1 MARSDDEPLRP
12 TLPDE
17 AAPPRATLDD
27 RDAPTRAT
35 LDDRDPPARPTL
47 DGDDPAPA
55 DEGAT
60 AELHPGE
67 DLPTAEI
74 ETTEIAPAHDVR
86 SPDATAPRRG
96 GRVWILV
103 AVLLLAAIV
112 GPLVFWLG
120 FWRFRPTAQR
130 HIPSGTVVAVRVDA
144 RELYLFTPFR
154 EHVLPALVPPT
165 DDRLRPNAVQRIHTH
180 TGVDLS
186 RDAREI
192 VLATTDGARWA
203 VLVGGRFQTSTRR
216 GPFLDGFEQAMD
228 PEPGSPAW
236 SREGELLVGPGG
248 AALAQADDGT
258 LILGSTA
265 DVARAALPA
274 TEDYRE
280 LWLSSAG
287 DVSFSIDR
295 AALGAIVART
305 RGSLPEIAVLER
317 AQRVTGFVKL
327 DDDETELTID
337 VLASAGEV
345 MEPFHVEVE
354 ALVRALA
361 ARVAPTAADG
371 AAPGGS
377 ARAIAAEVLG
387 KAKVQARAESVMITS
402 AALGP
407 QLDAAARDLAAALG
421 AVASLGPQNAPPTAR

>member
-17 AAPPRATLDD
+17 PVPPRATLDGE
-27 RDAPTRAT
+27 DATPRAT
-35 LDDRDPPARPTL
+35 LDGEDDAGRP
-47 DGDDPAPA
+47 GDETPA
-55 DEGAT
+55 DEAPT

-74 ETTEIAPAHDVR
+74 ATTEIAP
-86 SPDATAPRRG
+86 PGEATAPPRPRRS
-96 GRVWILV
+96 GRVWLLV
-103 AVLLLAAIV
+103 GALLAAAVV

-120 FWRFRPTAQR
+120 FWRFQPTAQR
-130 HIPSGTVVAVRVDA
+130 HIPSGTVVAVRIDA

-154 EHVLPALVPPT
+154 QHLLPALSPPS
-165 DDRLRPNAVQRIHTH
+165 DDPLRPTALQRIGTH
-180 TGVDLS
+180 TGVVLD
-186 RDAREI
+186 RDVREI
-192 VLATTDGARWA
+192 VIATTDGARWA
-203 VLVGGRFQTSTRR
+203 VLLGGRFQTSARR
-216 GPFLDGFEQAMD
+216 APFLDGLEQAMD
-228 PEPGSPAW
+228 PEPGSPVW
-236 SREGELLVGPGG
+236 SRDGDVLIGPGG
-248 AALAQADDGT
+248 SAVAQADDGT
-258 LILGSTA
+258 IIFTSTT

-295 AALGAIVART
+295 AALGALVGRS

-327 DDDETELTID
+327 EDHESKITID
-337 VLASAGEV
+337 VLAGAGV
-345 MEPFHVEVE
+345 PIEPFHAELD

-361 ARVAPTAADG
+361 ASAAAPVADG
-371 AAPGGS
+371 AS
-377 ARAIAAEVLG
+377 HVRSSRALAAEILG

-402 AALGP
+402 TASGP
-407 QLDAAARDLAAALG
+407 AMDAAARDLAAVVGAL
-421 AVASLGPQNAPPTAR
+421 PR